1 MRFQGFPNGGMS
13 YDPALNC
20 TSPLYAGC
28 YLKWILLANAS
39 LAAKMRLFGMQQGS
53 NQGPHGEKNNLI
65 ISLVA
70 VPCRVNGKAY

>member
-1 MRFQGFPNGGMS
+1 MS
-13 YDPALNC
+13 YDHGPALNC

-28 YLKWILLANAS
+28 YLKWILLANERKFSRQNEA
-39 LAAKMRLFGMQQGS
+39 LWHAARFQSRAAWG
-53 NQGPHGEKNNLI
+53 KNNLI